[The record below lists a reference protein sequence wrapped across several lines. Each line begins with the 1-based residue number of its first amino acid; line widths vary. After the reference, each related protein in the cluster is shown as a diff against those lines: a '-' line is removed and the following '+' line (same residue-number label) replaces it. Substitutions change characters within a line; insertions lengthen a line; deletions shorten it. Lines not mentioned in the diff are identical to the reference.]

1 MREWTG
7 IRRDTDATLEDGA
20 MLLIGASLYTTGELK
35 RRDGMLAYTNQ
46 SGVVMNNFWSQPS
59 GFQSIFVTSAGAV
72 ISLAAP

>member
-1 MREWTG
+1 MRQWTG

-20 MLLIGASLYTTGELK
+20 LLLIGASLYTTGELK
-35 RRDGMLAYTNQ
+35 RRDGMLAYTQQ

-72 ISLAAP
+72 VSVAAP